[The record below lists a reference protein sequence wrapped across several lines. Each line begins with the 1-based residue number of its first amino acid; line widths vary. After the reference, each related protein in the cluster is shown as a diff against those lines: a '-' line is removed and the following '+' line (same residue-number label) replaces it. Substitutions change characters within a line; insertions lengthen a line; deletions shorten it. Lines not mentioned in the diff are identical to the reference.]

1 MKKTIVTVF
10 ICVIF
15 IISISTL
22 LICSIST
29 SITTKKDK
37 IMIGIQ
43 NREYTINNSFEKGTT
58 SLTNSQFQNSET
70 IKNSILTTTRPGN

>member
-58 SLTNSQFQNSET
+58 TSSTNSQFQNSQT
-70 IKNSILTTTRPGN
+70 K

>member
-10 ICVIF
+10 ICVVF

-58 SLTNSQFQNSET
+58 SSTNSQFQNSET
-70 IKNSILTTTRPGN
+70 MKNSILTTTRPGN

>member
-10 ICVIF
+10 ICVVF

-58 SLTNSQFQNSET
+58 TSSTNSQFQNSQT
-70 IKNSILTTTRPGN
+70 K